1 MAVVAM
7 TSVKGAPGVTTA
19 ALALTSAWPVH
30 RRAVLV
36 EADPAGGD
44 IAARFRMSPDPG
56 LASLATGLRHE
67 RASGAEG
74 TLTQHVRELSG
85 GVRVLV
91 EPVSRTEA
99 RSALE
104 IVADSLPGLAEAEGV
119 DLIVDCG
126 RLVTGDHV
134 SPMLESGTRTT
145 VSPVARLLMHADLV
159 LVVTVGELADL
170 SHVQTM
176 LPLLQTRHASLSIL
190 VRSPQVWTNEEIEHE
205 LDVEVVGGLPFD
217 AVSADVLAGRQ
228 HGRRASRLPLLRAAT
243 ALADRVVSQL
253 EGIADHVAPP
263 TLDASS
269 GRPVLAAEVAG
280 P

>member
-44 IAARFRMSPDPG
+44 IAARFGISPDPG

-67 RASGAEG
+67 GSSSVEG
-74 TLTQHVRELSG
+74 TLTQHAQELSG

-134 SPMLESGTRTT
+134 SPTLESGARTT

-159 LVVTVGELADL
+159 LVLTVAG
-170 SHVQTM
+170 
-176 LPLLQTRHASLSIL
+176 LSIL
-190 VRSPQVWTNEEIEHE
+190 VRSPQVWTNEEIERE
-205 LDVEVVGGLPFD
+205 LEVEVVGGLPFD

-228 HGRRASRLPLLRAAT
+228 HSRRAARLPLFRAAT
-243 ALADRVVSQL
+243 AIADRVVSQL
-253 EGIADHVAPP
+253 EGTAGHVARS
-263 TLDASS
+263 TVDASS
-269 GRPVLAAEVAG
+269 GTPVLTAEVAG

>member
-44 IAARFRMSPDPG
+44 IAARFGISPDPG

-67 RASGAEG
+67 RSSGTSG
-74 TLTQHVRELSG
+74 TLTQHAQELPG

-126 RLVTGDHV
+126 RLETGDHV
-134 SPMLESGTRTT
+134 SPTAESGGRTA
-145 VSPVARLLMHADLV
+145 VSPVARLLMHADLI
-159 LVVTVGELADL
+159 LLLTVGELADL
-170 SHVQTM
+170 SHVQTL
-176 LPLLQTRHASLSIL
+176 LPLLQTRHADLSIL
-190 VRSPQVWTNEEIEHE
+190 VRSPQVWTNEEIERE
-205 LDVEVVGGLPFD
+205 LGVAVVARLPFD

-228 HGRRASRLPLLRAAT
+228 YSRRAARLPLFRAAT
-243 ALADRVVSQL
+243 AMADRVVSQL
-253 EGIADHVAPP
+253 EGAPGHVARP
-263 TLDASS
+263 TVDASS
-269 GRPVLAAEVAG
+269 GTPLLTAEVAG

>member
-44 IAARFRMSPDPG
+44 IAARFGISPDPG

-67 RASGAEG
+67 HSSGVGG
-74 TLTQHVRELSG
+74 TLTQHAQELSG
-85 GVRVLV
+85 GVRLLV

-99 RSALE
+99 RSALD

-134 SPMLESGTRTT
+134 SPILESGTRTT

-159 LVVTVGELADL
+159 LLLTVGELADL
-170 SHVQTM
+170 SHVQTL
-176 LPLLQTRHASLSIL
+176 LPLLQTRHVGLSIL
-190 VRSPQVWTNEEIEHE
+190 VRSPQVWTDEEIERE
-205 LDVEVVGGLPFD
+205 LEVEVVGGLPFD

-228 HGRRASRLPLLRAAT
+228 HSRRAARLPLFRAAT
-243 ALADRVVSQL
+243 AIADRVVSQL
-253 EGIADHVAPP
+253 EGAAGHVAGH
-263 TLDASS
+263 TVDASS
-269 GRPVLAAEVAG
+269 GTPLLTTEVAG

>member
-44 IAARFRMSPDPG
+44 IAARFGICPAPG
-56 LASLATGLRHE
+56 LASLATCLRHE
-67 RASGAEG
+67 RSSGTSG
-74 TLTQHVRELSG
+74 TLTQHAQELPG

-104 IVADSLPGLAEAEGV
+104 IVADSLSGLAEAESV

-126 RLVTGDHV
+126 RLETGDHV
-134 SPMLESGTRTT
+134 SPTLESGAHTT
-145 VSPVARLLMHADLV
+145 VPPIARHQAR
-159 LVVTVGELADL
+159 
-170 SHVQTM
+170 
-176 LPLLQTRHASLSIL
+176 RHAFRCQARIIAETVAFSTSVVKPHGNPLVSIRTL
-190 VRSPQVWTNEEIEHE
+190 
-205 LDVEVVGGLPFD
+205 GG
-217 AVSADVLAGRQ
+217 
-228 HGRRASRLPLLRAAT
+228 ASRKRLPGGWE
-243 ALADRVVSQL
+243 ADEYRL
-253 EGIADHVAPP
+253 E
-263 TLDASS
+263 
-269 GRPVLAAEVAG
+269 
-280 P
+280 